1 MDALPQNHLAIYSDF
16 KNLSCEWLKILK
28 QLSKQTYNVL
38 ALIESDSK
46 VTHERTL
53 LLTSSIQQVVI
64 ACHANA
70 VLIKVLLIY

>member
-1 MDALPQNHLAIYSDF
+1 MHFSLFSRSSLKELDFNFLAANR
-16 KNLSCEWLKILK
+16 KP
-28 QLSKQTYNVL
+28 LSKQTYNVL